1 MTRLPTPLLA
11 IASIALAALMA
22 SHPGTSGALAQAAP
36 GSPNYSSHAAAFFTG
51 LLEGRVWILER
62 PNSRRAG
69 DRNTVWAHYH
79 GPDGTLRACAHL
91 GGAYAPGTARWR
103 VVPSR
108 EFRALYNFNEPG
120 VEPDPGQRRGHT
132 PVFYDPAT
140 GVLHNEA
147 LGAAS
152 GVWAVASR
160 GWVQESWPR
169 AMKDACPDLRLP
181 ADLPVN
187 ENQTSTAFD
196 KAIAQDP
203 DAPLRGFPGSELRG
217 PGATGIA
224 ASGGHA
230 TLPAAALKR
239 FLEDNDG
246 RVLVDNTGARHVLVL
261 GPDRDELWLL
271 DGSGGTTGAIADTG
285 HLVPAA
291 GGAEIALH
299 YERLPLRPRFRVGD
313 ALPLLPTGE
322 RYAAMRLTD
331 WLAARSE
338 PVTLPFMDREDS
350 AFRFGADGTLTAV
363 LGDGNGSRETAGAWR
378 WSRGE
383 LIVTSTAR
391 RRPTAIPGARSPP
404 MSGGRP
410 NDRRGTSSH
419 SWRLPRGDGGGIGC
433 IRAGRGFTVRAGD
446 AIRRGGGG
454 RLHRREFKAGS
465 FRPAHGAIHG
475 RCECRGPQPSASRAG
490 RRGGRATATG
500 RPGEEARTPN
510 VPIPKSGIP
519 TPPMA
524 ASVIAGCPRD
534 LLTRLLAGVAN
545 KEDALSALAIEH
557 EILKLCHE
565 RQLIVT
571 GIFETEAQLRA
582 LRAPAEPAAANRS
595 PAVAAVV
602 PSVMPQLNT
611 VPAKLPAPSTAPPN
625 SAKAAPAAP
634 RYGWFSIVGMAG
646 DLRAGVTDGRR
657 VWFVREGDPLPGD
670 VRVGRI
676 AARPPGVQIEGADDS
691 ALPYRARP
699 GDGS

>member
-1 MTRLPTPLLA
+1 MTRHSTL
-11 IASIALAALMA
+11 SIAAAVMAAAGLAA
-22 SHPGTSGALAQAAP
+22 GTLGVDGALAQAAP
-36 GSPNYSSHAAAFFTG
+36 GSPNYSSHGAAFFTG

-62 PNSRRAG
+62 PNSRRAE

-91 GGAYAPGTARWR
+91 GGAYAPRTARWR

-152 GVWAVASR
+152 GVWTVASR

-187 ENQTSTAFD
+187 EKQTSTAFD
-196 KAIAQDP
+196 KMMAQDT

-224 ASGGHA
+224 ASGGRA

-271 DGSGGTTGAIADTG
+271 DGSGGTGGIVDTG

-331 WLAARSE
+331 WLAALNG

-350 AFRFGADGTLTAV
+350 VFRFGADGTLTAV
-363 LGDGNGSRETAGAWR
+363 LGDGNGS
-378 WSRGE
+378 
-383 LIVTSTAR
+383 
-391 RRPTAIPGARSPP
+391 P
-404 MSGGRP
+404 
-410 NDRRGTSSH
+410 
-419 SWRLPRGDGGGIGC
+419 
-433 IRAGRGFTVRAGD
+433 
-446 AIRRGGGG
+446 
-454 RLHRREFKAGS
+454 
-465 FRPAHGAIHG
+465 
-475 RCECRGPQPSASRAG
+475 
-490 RRGGRATATG
+490 
-500 RPGEEARTPN
+500 
-510 VPIPKSGIP
+510 
-519 TPPMA
+519 
-524 ASVIAGCPRD
+524 
-534 LLTRLLAGVAN
+534 
-545 KEDALSALAIEH
+545 
-557 EILKLCHE
+557 
-565 RQLIVT
+565 
-571 GIFETEAQLRA
+571 
-582 LRAPAEPAAANRS
+582 
-595 PAVAAVV
+595 
-602 PSVMPQLNT
+602 
-611 VPAKLPAPSTAPPN
+611 
-625 SAKAAPAAP
+625 
-634 RYGWFSIVGMAG
+634 
-646 DLRAGVTDGRR
+646 
-657 VWFVREGDPLPGD
+657 
-670 VRVGRI
+670 
-676 AARPPGVQIEGADDS
+676 
-691 ALPYRARP
+691 
-699 GDGS
+699 

>member
-22 SHPGTSGALAQAAP
+22 GNPGTSGALAQAAP
-36 GSPNYSSHAAAFFTG
+36 VSPNYSSHAAAFFTG

-91 GGAYAPGTARWR
+91 GGAYAPGIARWR

-187 ENQTSTAFD
+187 EKQTSTAFD
-196 KAIAQDP
+196 KMMAQDT

-261 GPDRDELWLL
+261 GLDRDELWLL
-271 DGSGGTTGAIADTG
+271 DGSGGTGGTGAIADTG

-331 WLAARSE
+331 WLAARSG
-338 PVTLPFMDREDS
+338 PVTLPFMDRPETM
-350 AFRFGADGTLTAV
+350 FRFGADGTLTAV
-363 LGDGNGSRETAGAWR
+363 LGDGNGSRETPGAWR

-383 LIVTSTAR
+383 LIVTLD
-391 RRPTAIPGARSPP
+391 GA
-404 MSGGRP
+404 
-410 NDRRGTSSH
+410 
-419 SWRLPRGDGGGIGC
+419 
-433 IRAGRGFTVRAGD
+433 
-446 AIRRGGGG
+446 
-454 RLHRREFKAGS
+454 
-465 FRPAHGAIHG
+465 
-475 RCECRGPQPSASRAG
+475 
-490 RRGGRATATG
+490 
-500 RPGEEARTPN
+500 
-510 VPIPKSGIP
+510 
-519 TPPMA
+519 
-524 ASVIAGCPRD
+524 
-534 LLTRLLAGVAN
+534 
-545 KEDALSALAIEH
+545 
-557 EILKLCHE
+557 
-565 RQLIVT
+565 
-571 GIFETEAQLRA
+571 
-582 LRAPAEPAAANRS
+582 AAANSYPWR
-595 PAVAAVV
+595 ALAAH
-602 PSVMPQLNT
+602 L
-611 VPAKLPAPSTAPPN
+611 
-625 SAKAAPAAP
+625 
-634 RYGWFSIVGMAG
+634 GW
-646 DLRAGVTDGRR
+646 TP
-657 VWFVREGDPLPGD
+657 E
-670 VRVGRI
+670 
-676 AARPPGVQIEGADDS
+676 
-691 ALPYRARP
+691 
-699 GDGS
+699 